1 MAAGTR
7 NFAEEISK
15 LLGKRVSVETSEG
28 RIHKGTLL
36 SIDQNLNLIIENTD
50 ANITKLVING
60 NFVKEVRLL
69 KPFDVETFVNKL
81 NEVFPGLVKVVEN
94 TVVVMDK
101 IKVSEGGVQG
111 SGLAAERVKAIYDE
125 FVKESK

>member
-1 MAAGTR
+1 MSASTR
-7 NFAEEISK
+7 SFSEEISK
-15 LLGKRVSVETSEG
+15 LVGKRVSVETSEG
-28 RIHKGTLL
+28 RIYKGTLL
-36 SIDQNLNLIIENTD
+36 SIDQNLNVIIENTD
-50 ANITKLVING
+50 ANITNLVING

-69 KPFDVETFVNKL
+69 KPFDVDTFVNRL

-101 IKVSEGGVQG
+101 IKVTEEGVQG
-111 SGLAAERVKAIYDE
+111 SGLAAERVKSIYDE